1 MSKKSL
7 KDRASE
13 AVVKAGLRLSFKTA
27 SGLPL
32 PYPVLRG
39 AMEAGSLLFQRRR
52 DVGISKT
59 RLGSVQAELA
69 TPLGKPVGVLLHCH
83 GGAFFA
89 GSARTHRAMS
99 SELAARGKVQV
110 YMIDYRRAPEHPY
123 PAALDDVKEA
133 YLNLLAQGWKPQQI
147 CLGGDSGGCALIL
160 ALAVALRDGGQPL
173 PAGMLMIS
181 PYVDITLSLP
191 SVTANANRDPM
202 IKAFALQR
210 GGDGYRG
217 SIQASDPRVSP
228 LYANL
233 QGLPSLFIQA
243 GSEEILLDD
252 ARQLAQRAQQAG
264 VDARL
269 CVYDGMWHNFQMFNA
284 FVRTADMA
292 LDELGD
298 FIRQQVQA
306 G

>member
-7 KDRASE
+7 KDRMSD
-13 AVVKAGLRLSFKTA
+13 AVVKASLRLSFKTA

-39 AMEAGSLLFQRRR
+39 AMELGSSLFHPRP
-52 DVGISKT
+52 DVSIVPAK
-59 RLGSVQAELA
+59 LGSVAAEVA
-69 TPLGKPVGVLLHCH
+69 IPVGKPFGVLLHCH

-99 SELAARGKVQV
+99 SELAVRGNVQV
-110 YMIDYRRAPEHPY
+110 YMIDYRRAPENPY

-133 YLNLLAQGWKPQQI
+133 YLSLLAQGWQPQQI

-160 ALAVALRDGGQPL
+160 ALAIALRDDGQPL

-181 PYVDITLSLP
+181 PYVDLTLSQP
-191 SVTANANRDPM
+191 SVKANRRRDPM

-210 GGDGYRG
+210 GADGYRG
-217 SIQASDPRVSP
+217 SIAADDPRVSP
-228 LYANL
+228 LYADL

-269 CVYDGMWHNFQMFNA
+269 RVYDGMWHNFQMFNA
-284 FVRTADMA
+284 FVTTANMA
-292 LDELGD
+292 LNELGN
-298 FIRQQVQA
+298 FIRQQL

>member
-1 MSKKSL
+1 MSKKSI
-7 KDRASE
+7 KNRVSE
-13 AVVKAGLRLSFKTA
+13 AVVKRALRLSFKTA
-27 SGLPL
+27 SGVPL

-39 AMEAGSLLFQRRR
+39 AME
-52 DVGISKT
+52 
-59 RLGSVQAELA
+59 LGSSLFHPRPDVSIVPTKLGRVAAEVA
-69 TPLGKPVGVLLHCH
+69 IPVGKPFGVLLHCH

-99 SELAARGKVQV
+99 SELAVRGNVQV
-110 YMIDYRRAPEHPY
+110 YMIDYRRAPENPY

-133 YLNLLAQGWKPQQI
+133 YLSLLAQGWQPQQI

-160 ALAVALRDGGQPL
+160 ALTIALRDDGQPL

-181 PYVDITLSLP
+181 PYVDLTLSQP
-191 SVTANANRDPM
+191 SVKANRRRDPM

-217 SIQASDPRVSP
+217 SIAAHDPRVSP
-228 LYANL
+228 LYASL

-264 VDARL
+264 MDARL
-269 CVYDGMWHNFQMFNA
+269 HVYDGMWHNFQMFNA
-284 FVRTADMA
+284 FVKTADMA
-292 LDELGD
+292 LDELGN
-298 FIRQQVQA
+298 FIRQQVLA